1 MITINKFNKI
11 STDETWNA
19 ENIYHLK
26 TDLTRISK
34 LIYHYEIYKKIID
47 IPGDV
52 IECGVFKGISLVRF
66 LTFRH
71 ILESENSRKI
81 YGFDAFGKFPKPTN
95 SSDKKFLKWWVNQ
108 AGDGISLNELKE
120 IIEKKKIHNFKLI
133 QGDVIKTIPTFIQ
146 KNKHIKISLLHL
158 DMDIY
163 KPTKFILE
171 KLVNKIVKG
180 GIILIDDYNS
190 VYGATKA
197 VDEFLKKNR
206 NLKIKKLT
214 NYKTP
219 FYIVID

>member
-11 STDETWNA
+11 SINEIWNA

-26 TDLTRISK
+26 TDLNRISK

-47 IPGDV
+47 IPGDI
-52 IECGVFKGISLVRF
+52 IECGVFKGTSLIRF

-120 IIEKKKIHNFKLI
+120 IIKKKKIHNFELI

-146 KNKHIKISLLHL
+146 KNKRIKISLLHL

>member
-1 MITINKFNKI
+1 M
-11 STDETWNA
+11 E
-19 ENIYHLK
+19 
-26 TDLTRISK
+26 
-34 LIYHYEIYKKIID
+34 KKI
-47 IPGDV
+47 
-52 IECGVFKGISLVRF
+52 
-66 LTFRH
+66 
-71 ILESENSRKI
+71 
-81 YGFDAFGKFPKPTN
+81 
-95 SSDKKFLKWWVNQ
+95 LKWWVNQ

-120 IIEKKKIHNFKLI
+120 IIEKKKIHNFELI

-146 KNKHIKISLLHL
+146 KNERIKISLLHL